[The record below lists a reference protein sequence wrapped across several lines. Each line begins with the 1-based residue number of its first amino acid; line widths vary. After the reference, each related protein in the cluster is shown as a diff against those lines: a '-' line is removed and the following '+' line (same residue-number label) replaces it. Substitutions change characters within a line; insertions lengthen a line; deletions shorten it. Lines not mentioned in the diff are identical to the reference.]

1 MSYNL
6 TVARGVDVD
15 PHTLDWRLRQARA
28 LVPFDL
34 DTDGLPLNP
43 HAPHLPAGRGQ
54 LRHWGEA
61 VAADAVVIATTVP
74 SGRHVLLV
82 ERGDG
87 HGWAV
92 PGGMLDDG
100 ETPLQAAVRELEEET
115 GLRLS
120 SEGFRTGPGR
130 YVPDPRAARHAWMV
144 TVPSVRIMFAGDD
157 GDLPA
162 VAGADDARRAAW
174 IRANDYDQMLESLR
188 AYDGCVF
195 ASHVDLLRSLLD

>member
-15 PHTLDWRLRQARA
+15 PRTLDWRLRQERA

-34 DTDGLPLNP
+34 DAAGLPLNP
-43 HAPHLPAGRGQ
+43 IAPDLPSGRGQ

-144 TVPSVRIMFAGDD
+144 TVPNVCIMFAGDD
-157 GDLPA
+157 GDLPE
-162 VAGADDARRAAW
+162 VEGRDDARRAAW
-174 IRANDYDQMLESLR
+174 LRANDYAQLCDSLQ
-188 AYDGCVF
+188 AYDGHVF
-195 ASHVDLLRSLLD
+195 AAHIDLLRDLLD